1 VEKKRQVISIKLK
14 GRTISRGCAEGEVL
28 ISRDPISFL
37 GSVDPKT
44 GIVIEEKHSLA
55 GKSIKGKVLVFP
67 HGKGSTVGSYVMYQ
81 LKKNEAAPVAII
93 NLETEPIVAVG
104 AIISEIPLV
113 DKLEK
118 NPYEIL
124 KDGDTVMVNGSE
136 GYIELL
142 KPEGGQGEE

>member
-1 VEKKRQVISIKLK
+1 MEKKRQVISIKLK

-142 KPEGGQGEE
+142 KPEGGQGKE